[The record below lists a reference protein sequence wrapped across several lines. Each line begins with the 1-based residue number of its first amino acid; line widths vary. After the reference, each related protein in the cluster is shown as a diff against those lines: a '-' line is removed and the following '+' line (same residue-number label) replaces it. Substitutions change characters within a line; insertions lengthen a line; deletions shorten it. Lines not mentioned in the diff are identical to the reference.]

1 MRCRHTWV
9 ACATFLT
16 MAKVFAQA
24 AAGPDEPGF
33 VLQSVQFDGAA
44 VVEAR
49 RLQAAVAPLLG
60 RVIRFADLEAARQ
73 TLEAI
78 HHEAGW
84 RLVRVRLPAQRL
96 DGANVRFEVVAPVL
110 DTVSVAADTPD
121 TGRWRAALP
130 ALREGQVPNLAELDR
145 QLSLANEQGSQQ
157 LQVAMALP
165 SAGGGKTLHAEIQ
178 ARTGEPSGWVAF
190 ADNSGNDATGRLRY
204 GVAWRHARL
213 FDTDQQINLQV
224 VSAPHDADHPS
235 RVSLLPSRKVRIV
248 GLGWRMPFPDR
259 AAAMDATLGY
269 SSVDSGQLQD
279 LFKVTGRGSTAQ
291 VRYTQLLYRQ
301 GGWEP
306 RAFVA
311 FDWRRYDNQTE
322 FGGFRLGQPLV
333 LSPLSLGFSAVR
345 PATPQRPTAVSAYAA
360 VLLNLPAGRHADE
373 ANFQAD
379 RPGAQ
384 RRYRLMRAG
393 LQTSAP
399 WSEGVLAFS
408 VDAQV
413 SPHRLPSGEQFS
425 AGGASSVRGFADR
438 GISGDSGVRS
448 QLEWTSGNLLT
459 DKSGG
464 SSLRVAGFIDAAWAA
479 RRGAD
484 LLERSRTHIASAGVG
499 LRMHFG
505 NWNARLD
512 WGHAIHQNTGQAPVG
527 GGGHVSI
534 ARRF

>member
-1 MRCRHTWV
+1 
-9 ACATFLT
+9 
-16 MAKVFAQA
+16 
-24 AAGPDEPGF
+24 
-33 VLQSVQFDGAA
+33 
-44 VVEAR
+44 
-49 RLQAAVAPLLG
+49 
-60 RVIRFADLEAARQ
+60 
-73 TLEAI
+73 
-78 HHEAGW
+78 
-84 RLVRVRLPAQRL
+84 
-96 DGANVRFEVVAPVL
+96 
-110 DTVSVAADTPD
+110 
-121 TGRWRAALP
+121 
-130 ALREGQVPNLAELDR
+130 LREGQVPNLAELDR

-165 SAGGGKTLHAEIQ
+165 SAGGGETLHAEIQ
-178 ARTGEPSGWVAF
+178 ARMGEPSGWVAF

-204 GVAWRHARL
+204 GIAWRHARL

-224 VSAPHDADHPS
+224 VSAPHDPDHPS
-235 RVSLLPSRKVRIV
+235 RVSPLPSRNVRIA
-248 GLGWRMPFPDR
+248 GLGWRMPLPDL
-259 AAAMDATLGY
+259 AAAIDATLGY

-291 VRYTQLLYRQ
+291 LRYTQLLYRQ
-301 GGWEP
+301 AGWKP

-311 FDWRRYDNQTE
+311 LDWRRYDNRTD
-322 FGGFRLGQPLV
+322 FSGFRLGQPLA
-333 LSPLSLGFSAVR
+333 LSPLTLGISAVR

-360 VLLNLPAGRHADE
+360 VLLNMPTGRDADE

-384 RRYRLMRAG
+384 RRYRLVRAG

-448 QLEWTSGNLLT
+448 QLEWTSGNLLA
-459 DKSGG
+459 DKSGVA
-464 SSLRVAGFIDAAWAA
+464 SLRVAGFIDAAWAA

-484 LLERSRTHIASAGVG
+484 LLAPARTHIASAGIG
-499 LRMHFG
+499 LRMHTG
-505 NWNARLD
+505 NWSARFD

-527 GGGHVSI
+527 GGGHMSI